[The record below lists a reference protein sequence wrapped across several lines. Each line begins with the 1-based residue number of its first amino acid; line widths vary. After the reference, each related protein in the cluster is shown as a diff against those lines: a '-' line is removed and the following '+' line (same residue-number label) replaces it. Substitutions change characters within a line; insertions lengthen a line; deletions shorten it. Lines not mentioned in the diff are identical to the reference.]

1 MNGHMAIAIDGP
13 AAAGKSTIA
22 KNLSEKLG
30 YLYIDTGAL
39 YRAIGYFALRS
50 GAVPSDAEQV
60 RPLLS
65 QINLRLFHQDGT
77 QHISVNGEDVTEAI
91 RRPEM
96 SMAASNVS
104 AIPEVRDFLLSL
116 QQRMAQENDVVMDG
130 RDIGTVVLP
139 GAEMKFYLTAT
150 PEARAKR
157 RYLEFV
163 QKGEKPDFDALL
175 TEIIQRDYNDS
186 HRAVAP
192 LRRAEDA
199 ILVDNTEMTLHET
212 LGQFLA
218 LIKEKL

>member
-1 MNGHMAIAIDGP
+1 MAIAIDGP

-39 YRAIGYFALRS
+39 YRAIGYFALHS

-77 QHISVNGEDVTEAI
+77 QHISVNEEDVTEAI

-96 SMAASNVS
+96 SMAASDVS

-130 RDIGTVVLP
+130 RDIAPSFCP
-139 GAEMKFYLTAT
+139 G
-150 PEARAKR
+150 R
-157 RYLEFV
+157 R
-163 QKGEKPDFDALL
+163 
-175 TEIIQRDYNDS
+175 
-186 HRAVAP
+186 
-192 LRRAEDA
+192 
-199 ILVDNTEMTLHET
+199 
-212 LGQFLA
+212 
-218 LIKEKL
+218 